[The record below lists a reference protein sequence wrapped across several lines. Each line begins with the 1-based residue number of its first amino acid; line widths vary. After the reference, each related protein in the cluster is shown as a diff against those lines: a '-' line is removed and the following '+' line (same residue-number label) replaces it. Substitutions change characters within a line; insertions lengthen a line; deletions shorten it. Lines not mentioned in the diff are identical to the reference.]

1 MKRQHEKKFGE
12 GKRKE
17 RVRTKKKEKGNTESS
32 EKRKSVRGGG
42 VGAR

>member
-17 RVRTKKKEKGNTESS
+17 RVRTKKRRRETQRVVRKG
-32 EKRKSVRGGG
+32 KV
-42 VGAR
+42 